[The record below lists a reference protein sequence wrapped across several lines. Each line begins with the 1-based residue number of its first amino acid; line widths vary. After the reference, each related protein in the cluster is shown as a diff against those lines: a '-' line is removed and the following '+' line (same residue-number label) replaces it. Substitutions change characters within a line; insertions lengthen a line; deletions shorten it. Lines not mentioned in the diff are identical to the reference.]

1 MRSFDCV
8 ENILSALW
16 RRYVCDDVVRLTS
29 GVAHREYVLILQQSK
44 SRSSYLYPVEHPSSG
59 LPPRRNSS
67 NNNNSSSVASGNP
80 SQIFLWTD
88 TQQQEL
94 QLAGR

>member
-44 SRSSYLYPVEHPSSG
+44 SRSSYLYPVEHPSIVG
-59 LPPRRNSS
+59 YHHGATAATTTTALQWRLVIPARYFYGRTH
-67 NNNNSSSVASGNP
+67 NNKSYS
-80 SQIFLWTD
+80 
-88 TQQQEL
+88 
-94 QLAGR
+94 